1 MDASDLQAEQN
12 RVIEQMRKQLANI
25 SPSEIN
31 KKATKQ
37 RIVDSELK
45 NVQKATQ
52 TAAKK
57 ALGTDRMQASK
68 GVRMVKYKSVFGGN
82 INILTGRGGV
92 QIDSSVYNRQG
103 RRYRSERS
111 KMIASYY
118 GASRSF
124 VLRWMQAGTQ
134 VRTAGSKGNS
144 RGGSGNRGMIL
155 AKDFMSTASTGMSQA
170 ADNIVRQ
177 LGFLIQ
183 EGFMQD

>member
-1 MDASDLQAEQN
+1 MDTSDLQIEQD
-12 RVIEQMRKQLANI
+12 RVIEQMRKQLANM
-25 SPSEIN
+25 SATEIN

-45 NVQKATQ
+45 NVLKVTRS
-52 TAAKK
+52 AAKK
-57 ALGTDRMQASK
+57 VLGNDRMQASK

-82 INILTGRGGV
+82 INILTGRGSV
-92 QIDSSVYNRQG
+92 QIDSSIYNRQG

-111 KMIASYY
+111 RLIASYY

-124 VLRWMQAGTQ
+124 VLRWTQAGTQ

-144 RGGSGNRGMIL
+144 RGGSGNRGAIL
-155 AKDFMSTASTGMSQA
+155 AKDFMSTAVTGMSQA
-170 ADNIVRQ
+170 ADNIVRH